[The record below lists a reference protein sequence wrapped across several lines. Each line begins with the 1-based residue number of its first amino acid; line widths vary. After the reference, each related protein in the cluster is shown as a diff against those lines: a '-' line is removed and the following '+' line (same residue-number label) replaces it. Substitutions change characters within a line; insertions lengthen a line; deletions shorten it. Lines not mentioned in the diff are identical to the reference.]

1 MAVCYFDRVYD
12 NEHKYK
18 CDYEVLDGEITVAVD
33 YDIMDEVA
41 PVNGIRAVGPDTEY
55 ANRDILIIDHDKKIN
70 YLLKD
75 AFYNGSSS
83 VYGNPDGGT
92 KTKFTTSIYFYSN
105 YYTGL
110 ADLKE
115 TPKISS
121 ITIVSRDLLKY
132 ISERSLSITDTEDS
146 LVINLDKKGKK
157 ETRQIGT
164 VNIKE
169 ISLQDRWSGGFRKEH
184 DIVFDFTGHLELR
197 LFRRVNYTEIAKY
210 VYEIYIFLQ
219 IYTKRSFKIDEIKV
233 TIDGVTYGMSIYMA
247 SRRTKPKKNKGEK
260 SVQCDIMDFLE
271 RCYSSIPYRSRK
283 SDVRNIPY
291 IIVKRDRSLE
301 DSFLMYY
308 RFIECF
314 YKKQDIPEIKT
325 KFIAYSL
332 NKNYVEQGKKLPLE
346 HENLTREIIKL
357 RNHYVHSGYY
367 IANESLRITF
377 DDASKN
383 YTAKADVD
391 WIYKRTKI
399 LYECS
404 IDIIFRDMLKY
415 EKYDFF

>member
-1 MAVCYFDRVYD
+1 
-12 NEHKYK
+12 
-18 CDYEVLDGEITVAVD
+18 
-33 YDIMDEVA
+33 
-41 PVNGIRAVGPDTEY
+41 
-55 ANRDILIIDHDKKIN
+55 
-70 YLLKD
+70 
-75 AFYNGSSS
+75 
-83 VYGNPDGGT
+83 
-92 KTKFTTSIYFYSN
+92 
-105 YYTGL
+105 
-110 ADLKE
+110 
-115 TPKISS
+115 
-121 ITIVSRDLLKY
+121 
-132 ISERSLSITDTEDS
+132 
-146 LVINLDKKGKK
+146 
-157 ETRQIGT
+157 
-164 VNIKE
+164 
-169 ISLQDRWSGGFRKEH
+169 
-184 DIVFDFTGHLELR
+184 
-197 LFRRVNYTEIAKY
+197 
-210 VYEIYIFLQ
+210 
-219 IYTKRSFKIDEIKV
+219 
-233 TIDGVTYGMSIYMA
+233 MA